1 LTAAIVTCFATG
13 AVRVPGTRLG
23 AVAAAYL
30 ASQFSALTRG
40 FVYSSGVPAS
50 VVTSSLSSR
59 PSA

>member
-1 LTAAIVTCFATG
+1 VTAAIVTCFATG

-30 ASQFSALTRG
+30 ASQFPALTRG
-40 FVYSSGVPAS
+40 FVYSSGVPAA
-50 VVTSSLSSR
+50 VVAGGLNSR